1 MVLSRNREKLRQCAR
16 FLNKF
21 EEVSHSV
28 ATVPLLEFYEN
39 YKEYVAKNAIGY
51 ELSIGDFQDEISK
64 KFPNTKTD
72 NGVVRGLMPR
82 VKAPRPE
89 VRIDPFDRV
98 MVRRC
103 NELKTRELKPY
114 FTLTTLLNYNE
125 IDNEVVS
132 EEQVLAWLND
142 SRRIFYCKSSGVYH
156 FVTDNYENIAKR
168 WSI

>member
-1 MVLSRNREKLRQCAR
+1 MVLSRNREKMRQAAR

-21 EEVSHSV
+21 EEVSLSK
-28 ATVPLLEFYEN
+28 ATIPLLEFYES
-39 YKEYVAKNAIGY
+39 YKNYVAVNAVGY

-72 NGVVRGLMPR
+72 NGVVRGLVPR

-89 VRIDPFDRV
+89 VKVDPFNEL

-103 NELKTRELKPY
+103 NELKTREHRPY
-114 FTLTTLLNYNE
+114 FTLDQLVNYNQ

-142 SRRIFYCKSSGVYH
+142 SCRIFYCKSSGVYH

>member
-16 FLNKF
+16 FLNRYQ
-21 EEVSHSV
+21 ETSHS
-28 ATVPLLEFYEN
+28 TVPLLEFYEN

-72 NGVVRGLMPR
+72 NGVVRGLVPR

-132 EEQVLAWLND
+132 EEQVLDWLNG
-142 SRRIFYCKSSGVYH
+142 SKHIFYCKSADVYH
-156 FVTDNYENIAKR
+156 FCASPEYEQLLIR
-168 WSI
+168 WST